1 MLNSNLH
8 ASDMCCYCG
17 REETVQHVILTC
29 QYAYEVW
36 REIKRCFGIKCK
48 IQYLPSIKQWL
59 FDFLDGATDE
69 DATVF
74 TITAWHIWEARNA
87 VRNGENLT
95 HPNRVAEKVKTYVQ
109 MALMHL
115 FKSPTSHRCESE
127 YSVPKWIPPPDG
139 WLMINVDAATFKN
152 PPRMGVG
159 LVVRD
164 HRGDFIAACCQLI
177 QRFDDTE
184 LAEAIAIRRAV
195 SFSSE
200 QNLQQVVVGS
210 DCLSVI
216 KKIKSKVHDR
226 SHVAVII
233 QDVRNLISENPSVT
247 FTYVS
252 RWCNEAAHVIAKQAD
267 VFKDVIWFNEPPEII
282 RNITCNERLV

>member
-1 MLNSNLH
+1 MQH
-8 ASDMCCYCG
+8 A
-17 REETVQHVILTC
+17 ILTC

-59 FDFLDGATDE
+59 FDFLDGVTDE

-177 QRFDDTE
+177 QRFDDPE

-200 QNLQQVVVGS
+200 YNLQQVVVAS
-210 DCLSVI
+210 DCLGVI
-216 KKIKSKVHDR
+216 KKIKSKVYDR
-226 SHVAVII
+226 SNVGVIV
-233 QDVRNLISENPSVT
+233 QDVKNLICENPSVT
-247 FTYVS
+247 LTYVS
-252 RWCNEAAHVIAKQAD
+252 KGCNKAAHVLAKQAD
-267 VFKDVIWFNEPPEII
+267 VFKDVVWFNESPEII
-282 RNITCNERLV
+282 RNIICNERLI